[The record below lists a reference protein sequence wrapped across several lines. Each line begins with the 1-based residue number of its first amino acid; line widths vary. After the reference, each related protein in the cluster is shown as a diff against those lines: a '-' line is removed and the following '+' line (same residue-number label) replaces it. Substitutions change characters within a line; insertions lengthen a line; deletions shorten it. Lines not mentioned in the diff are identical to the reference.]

1 MAQAKYYP
9 LIQRDPGVVYV
20 DMGGTDYT
28 AHIGD
33 WLVFSGKKVVAADT
47 ATAYFQRSGIGIA
60 LDQNPKWTNQGSAYY
75 LTAMPVGKAG
85 VFRVSGVTGNYSA
98 GQFVFPVIKGSGQ
111 VGQTGRTGQACVW
124 SATAILPFRFQLIS
138 APGGG
143 GGSAWSGVPN
153 SGVGRIM
160 RVHASGATGQWDI
173 EVFSNLFDVGGH
185 Y

>member
-1 MAQAKYYP
+1 MAVAKYYP
-9 LIQRDPGVVYV
+9 LIQRDPGIGYV
-20 DMGGTDYT
+20 DMGSTANT

-33 WLVFSGKKVVAADT
+33 WLAFSAKQVVSVDT

-75 LTAMPVGKAG
+75 LTAMPVGKLG
-85 VFRVSGVTGNYSA
+85 VYRVSGATGNYSA

-111 VGQTGRTGQACVW
+111 VGQTGLTGKSTLW

-153 SGVGRIM
+153 SAVGRILK
-160 RVHASGATGQWDI
+160 VIASGATGQWDI
-173 EVFSNLFDVGGH
+173 ELFTTLFDVGNA